1 MKKLILLLFL
11 VLSFSCNSD
20 DSEEIIEECLP
31 NIDLV
36 GSWYWG
42 DQVIVFTEDTF
53 AYYSN
58 GETYF
63 NNPSGRI
70 YCIQG
75 GILYVPEF
83 IATDFYFEIVD
94 ENSFLFG
101 YASSPKLFVRGEDY
115 QEWQPVCMA
124 IDRLQNTIANPVNNE
139 NAVTY
144 IFYDD
149 GTLQWGLEN
158 GEQFTDEYCIYDYP
172 GNFDLVFDYGE
183 FSKWIRFPWS
193 PEDGDTIV
201 VSSVLYELKDF

>member
-1 MKKLILLLFL
+1 MKKLILLLFIPL
-11 VLSFSCNSD
+11 VFNCSSD
-20 DSEEIIEECLP
+20 DEVEECLP
-31 NIDLV
+31 NNDLV

-42 DQVIVFTEDTF
+42 DQVIVFTENTF

-58 GETYF
+58 DETYF
-63 NNPSGRI
+63 NNPSARS

-75 GILYVPEF
+75 DILYVPEF
-83 IATDFYFEIVD
+83 VDTDFYIEIVD
-94 ENSFLFG
+94 ENNFLFG
-101 YASSPKLFVRGEDY
+101 YESSPKLFSRGEDY
-115 QEWQPVCMA
+115 QEWQPVCME

-158 GEQFTDEYCIYDYP
+158 GEQFTDEYCIYHYP
-172 GNFDLVFDYGE
+172 GNIDSLTFEYGE
-183 FSKWIRFPWS
+183 FSKWIRFPSS

-201 VSSVLYELKDF
+201 VSSVLYELEDF

>member
-1 MKKLILLLFL
+1 
-11 VLSFSCNSD
+11 VD
-20 DSEEIIEECLP
+20 QECVP

-42 DQVIVFTEDTF
+42 DQVIVFTEETF

-63 NNPSGRI
+63 NNPSARI

-75 GILYVPEF
+75 NVLYVPEF

-94 ENSFLFG
+94 ENYFLFG
-101 YASSPKLFVRGEDY
+101 NESSPKLFGRGEDY
-115 QEWQPVCMA
+115 QEWEPVCME
-124 IDRLQNTIANPVNNE
+124 IERLQNTIATPVNNE

-144 IFYDD
+144 VFYED

-201 VSSVLYELKDF
+201 VSSVLYELDDF